1 MFGIGGWELF
11 IIAVVALLVLGPRK
25 LPAAARAIGR
35 VASELRRAAGD
46 LRQSVELDPELRELP
61 DALDEINRPI
71 FHASPYPRKG
81 GKRDPVPHPAYSAKQ
96 LDADADAEAESDG
109 PPPLS
114 NAPGP
119 KDSPL
124 ELADAAPP
132 EKKEPAA
139 HVEKSSNR
147 PSPAARDAEEPP
159 AEKAD

>member
-1 MFGIGGWELF
+1 
-11 IIAVVALLVLGPRK
+11 VVALLVLGPKK

-71 FHASPYPRKG
+71 FTASPYPRKA
-81 GKRDPVPHPAYSAKQ
+81 GKKGRSEPVPHPAYSARQIKDGD
-96 LDADADAEAESDG
+96 DAV
-109 PPPLS
+109 
-114 NAPGP
+114 PGP

-124 ELADAAPP
+124 DLDGKPADGEPP
-132 EKKEPAA
+132 PV

-147 PSPAARDAEEPP
+147 PSQSTRDADETV
-159 AEKAD
+159 EKDD